1 MNKTFTKA
9 IHHLSQPLSLLAILL
24 LFLNDHVL
32 RVLWPSWI
40 TGKLGDFAWL
50 FFAPFA
56 LAAVLALLIPQ
67 SVHKHEK
74 LVGLLA
80 FGIVGAVFFLGNS
93 FAVTHEFVLTFLVEL
108 LPFPVQIIR
117 DHTDLIALFA
127 MVPAWR
133 MWQDEAPQLVID
145 RSRSAVLLSVAACL
159 TIATSPPIENYGI
172 NCLYVEE
179 NRIIAVSNSRS
190 FASQDGGMS
199 WDLMQEDAIFEDCW
213 EVARDENGIVADPD
227 DENTLFRMNSRKR
240 FEVSEDQSQTWQ
252 EVPGLRMSS
261 DAAMAFINKGSAGS
275 LIYEPG
281 PFQVVRDPQTG
292 NLIFSMGQ
300 DGVVVMTSGG
310 HWEAVTV
317 GEYGV
322 KKYSFEEMLNLLIGE
337 FLLAFEV
344 FLLVFIML
352 YQIKVHSFYEAI
364 PVFFLWVVWGFVTWM
379 RPAWNYSFGLLIQ
392 RTGLAFVGVIGLYAM
407 LTCHARLRE
416 KYTGGLRVALL
427 RISAICGGVF
437 LLPYVLWG
445 FDIIHQYETAM
456 IAGLVLGGLAIIAGI
471 VWMLKI
477 PIELK
482 EPVEDVPAPEEPVA
496 VEEIEDTN
504 ED

>member
-1 MNKTFTKA
+1 MNKTFQKA
-9 IHHLSQPLSLLAILL
+9 VYLLSRPVSLLALVL

-56 LAAVLALLIPQ
+56 LAALLALLIPR
-67 SVHKHEK
+67 SVRDHEK
-74 LVGLLA
+74 LVGMLA
-80 FGIVGAVFFLGNS
+80 FGIVGIVFFLGNS
-93 FAVTHEFVLTFLVEL
+93 FTLTHEFVLTFLVWL

-117 DHTDLIALFA
+117 DPLDLIALVA
-127 MVPAWR
+127 IVPAWQ

-172 NCLYVEE
+172 NCLYVDE

-227 DENTLFRMNSRKR
+227 DENTLFRMNSRNR
-240 FEVSEDQSQTWQ
+240 FEVSEDQGQTWQ
-252 EVPGLRMSS
+252 EVPGLRLSS
-261 DAAMAFINKGSAGS
+261 DAAMALTKRNSAGYFF
-275 LIYEPG
+275 YEQG
-281 PFQVVRDPQTG
+281 PFQAVRDPQTE

-310 HWEAVTV
+310 QWEAVTV

-337 FLLAFEV
+337 LLLAFEV

-352 YQIKVHSFYEAI
+352 YQIKVHSFDGVI
-364 PVFFLWVVWGFVTWM
+364 LVFFLWAVWGIVAWL
-379 RPAWNYSFGLLIQ
+379 RPAWNYSFDLLIQ
-392 RTGLAFVGVIGLYAM
+392 RFGLAFVGVIGLYAM

-416 KYTGGLRVALL
+416 KYIGGLRVALL
-427 RISAICGGVF
+427 RISAICGVVF

-445 FDIIHQYETAM
+445 FDIIHQYETSM
-456 IAGLVLGGLAIIAGI
+456 IVGLVLGGLAIIAGI
-471 VWMLKI
+471 VWVLKI
-477 PIELK
+477 PVELK
-482 EPVEDVPAPEEPVA
+482 EPETDEPAPEEA
-496 VEEIEDTN
+496 E
-504 ED
+504 

>member
-1 MNKTFTKA
+1 VA
-9 IHHLSQPLSLLAILL
+9 LVL

-56 LAAVLALLIPQ
+56 LAALLALLIPR
-67 SVHKHEK
+67 SVRDHEK
-74 LVGLLA
+74 LVGMLA
-80 FGIVGAVFFLGNS
+80 FGIVGIVFFFGNS
-93 FAVTHEFVLTFLVEL
+93 FTLTHEFVLTFLVWL

-117 DHTDLIALFA
+117 DPLDLIALVA
-127 MVPAWR
+127 IVPAWQ

-172 NCLYVEE
+172 NCLYVDE

-227 DENTLFRMNSRKR
+227 DENTLFRMNSRNR
-240 FEVSEDQSQTWQ
+240 FEVSEDQGQTWQ
-252 EVPGLRMSS
+252 EVPGLRLSS
-261 DAAMAFINKGSAGS
+261 DAAMALTKRNSAGYFF
-275 LIYEPG
+275 YEQG
-281 PFQVVRDPQTG
+281 PFQAVRDPQTE

-310 HWEAVTV
+310 QWEAVTV

-337 FLLAFEV
+337 LLLAFEV

-352 YQIKVHSFYEAI
+352 YQIKVHSFDGVI
-364 PVFFLWVVWGFVTWM
+364 LVFFLWAVWGIVAWL
-379 RPAWNYSFGLLIQ
+379 RPAWNYSFDLLIQ
-392 RTGLAFVGVIGLYAM
+392 RFGLAFVGVIGLYAM

-416 KYTGGLRVALL
+416 KYIGGLRVALL
-427 RISAICGGVF
+427 RISAICGVVF

-445 FDIIHQYETAM
+445 FDIIHQYETSM
-456 IAGLVLGGLAIIAGI
+456 IVGLVLGGLAIIAGI
-471 VWMLKI
+471 VWVLKI
-477 PIELK
+477 PVELK
-482 EPVEDVPAPEEPVA
+482 EPETDEPAPEEA
-496 VEEIEDTN
+496 E
-504 ED
+504 

>member
-1 MNKTFTKA
+1 MNRTFQKA
-9 IHHLSQPLSLLAILL
+9 VYLLSRPVSLVALVL

-56 LAAVLALLIPQ
+56 LAALLALLIPR
-67 SVHKHEK
+67 SVRDHEK
-74 LVGLLA
+74 LVGMLA
-80 FGIVGAVFFLGNS
+80 FGIVGIVFFFGNS
-93 FAVTHEFVLTFLVEL
+93 FTLTHEFVLTFLVWL

-117 DHTDLIALFA
+117 DPLDLIALVA
-127 MVPAWR
+127 IVPAWQ

-172 NCLYVEE
+172 NCLYVDE

-227 DENTLFRMNSRKR
+227 DENTLFRMNSRNR
-240 FEVSEDQSQTWQ
+240 FEVSEDQGQTWQ
-252 EVPGLRMSS
+252 EVPGLRLSS
-261 DAAMAFINKGSAGS
+261 DAAMALTKRNSAGYFF
-275 LIYEPG
+275 YEQG
-281 PFQVVRDPQTG
+281 PFQAVRDPQTE

-310 HWEAVTV
+310 QWEAVTV

-337 FLLAFEV
+337 LLLAFEV

-352 YQIKVHSFYEAI
+352 YQIKVHSFDGVI
-364 PVFFLWVVWGFVTWM
+364 LVFFLWAVWGIVAWL
-379 RPAWNYSFGLLIQ
+379 RPAWNYSFDLLIQ
-392 RTGLAFVGVIGLYAM
+392 RFGLAFVGVIGLYAM

-416 KYTGGLRVALL
+416 KYIGGLRVALL
-427 RISAICGGVF
+427 RISAICGVVF

-445 FDIIHQYETAM
+445 FDIIHQYETSM
-456 IAGLVLGGLAIIAGI
+456 IVGLVLGGLAIIAGI
-471 VWMLKI
+471 VWVLKI
-477 PIELK
+477 PVELK
-482 EPVEDVPAPEEPVA
+482 EPETDEPAPEEA
-496 VEEIEDTN
+496 E
-504 ED
+504 